1 MKRILYMS
9 ILLSV
14 FALACKSDKT
24 ETSDDSDVE
33 TEISNADNYSPAN
46 GNEEDNRDPLT
57 DNEST
62 SGLEEMLGISADDME
77 NNKALQQILSSGSDR
92 QAMVY
97 QMLGKHSVQKS
108 TLTESELDTLK
119 QMLKNHPELKKSGG
133 LAIHEETIDV
143 DFPKLTEHL
152 NELNEDELNQITS
165 TLSKTIK
172 PDGNILPEWKNP
184 TNIAYNT
191 ALADVEYRYGDVDN
205 FGFGWPKGFD
215 PFSGEETPKHR
226 YPFYPDDSDPTGTD
240 KIMVV
245 SGYKNSGNRDG
256 YTRTTKRPDNR
267 PEKLTLQYDL
277 KNTAVNNALLQ
288 IFVDDF
294 QPKVFKTQFKVWLN
308 GEEAPWF
315 GGFVNELE
323 QTGPIGKLLSIQILP
338 EFIPEIE
345 NGQLEILI
353 DDPESDSGDGFAID
367 FVQLLINP
375 KNIPTAQID
384 GLVVDAQTKEPIEKA
399 LIKISGADEIQ
410 TETDGTFHAAK
421 VPAGMVVVKASK
433 GGYKNNDA
441 VETLTQGKTGKVKIE
456 LEPETDNSLQEQLE
470 EEGKVELYGIY
481 FDTDKAVIKQES
493 EKTLQEVLTLIE
505 NNPQLKLEIGG
516 HTDSQGDEAYNLNLS
531 EKRALAVL
539 SWLKENKANT
549 SLLSSK
555 GYGETKPVAN
565 NKTET
570 GRALN
575 RRVELLVLP
584 D

>member
-1 MKRILYMS
+1 MKRFIYIS
-9 ILLSV
+9 ILLSA
-14 FALACKSDKT
+14 FALACKSDKN
-24 ETSDDSDVE
+24 EASGDPGVE
-33 TEISNADNYSPAN
+33 TEVSNADNHSPVN
-46 GNEEDNRDPLT
+46 VNPEDNRDILT

-62 SGLEEMLGISADDME
+62 SGLEEVLGVSADDIE
-77 NNKALQQILSSGSDR
+77 NNEALKQILSGGSDR
-92 QAMVY
+92 KVMVY
-97 QMLGKHSVQKS
+97 QMLGKHSVQKN
-108 TLTESELDTLK
+108 TLTESELDSLK
-119 QMLKNHPELKKSGG
+119 QVLKKHPELKKSGG

-143 DFPKLTEHL
+143 NFPKLTAHL
-152 NELNEDELNQITS
+152 NELNEDELNQITF

-172 PDGNILPEWKNP
+172 SGNILPEWKEP

-245 SGYKNSGNRDG
+245 SGYKNSGSGDG
-256 YTRTTKRPDNR
+256 YTRTTTRPDNR

-277 KNTAVNNALLQ
+277 KNTTVNHALLQ

-294 QPKVFKTQFKVWLN
+294 QPKVFNTQFKVWLN

-345 NGQLEILI
+345 KGQLEILI
-353 DDPESDSGDGFAID
+353 DDPETDTGDGFAID

-410 TETDGTFHAAK
+410 TETDGTFHATK

-441 VETLTQGKTGKVKIE
+441 VETLTQGKTGEVKIE

-470 EEGKVELYGIY
+470 EEGRVELYGIY
-481 FDTDKAVIKQES
+481 FDTDKAVLRQES
-493 EKTLQEVLTLIE
+493 EKTLQKVLTLIE
-505 NNPQLKLEIGG
+505 HNPKLKLEIGG

-539 SWLKENKANT
+539 NWLKENKANT

-565 NKTET
+565 NNIET

-584 D
+584 N